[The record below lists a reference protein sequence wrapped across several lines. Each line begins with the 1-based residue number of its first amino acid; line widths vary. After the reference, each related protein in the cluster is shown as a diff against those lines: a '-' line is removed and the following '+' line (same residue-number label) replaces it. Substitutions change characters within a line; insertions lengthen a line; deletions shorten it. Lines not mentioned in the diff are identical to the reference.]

1 MAKDVI
7 ITPLDG
13 DIQFENSSGT
23 EAGKI
28 EQSGDDL
35 VLSNA
40 VGDILIGDGTA
51 DVYIGDG
58 SNNVDIVFE
67 QNGSIRGEAGSSV
80 DITLG
85 SSDTDIIIS
94 GSTFN
99 IDPDANF
106 AGIINANNKLT
117 FTTSNGYVLF
127 DHQPQTGVGEYTN
140 EVPLLRIDYDG
151 IEKTILSRT
160 TGGGAITIGADDS
173 VVIAGGDTKTVIKSN
188 VNLGAE
194 NVIFSSETGF
204 HAYGFPNNTTT
215 WANRQEFRFYTGG
228 TDTSLNGLWIGDGG
242 NSQFMD
248 LSRNLKNIGTINS
261 GAITTSGILSLNAG
275 GALVRK
281 YVSTWTNATTHD
293 LVYQGWNTNTDD
305 YIYLKSPGN
314 STTNHGIAFIGDN
327 VIALG
332 RTDVETGAPE
342 LTSATAPIS
351 ENWFVLNST
360 SATFSGNINLPTAKF
375 LRFLSE
381 ASNSNATVLFGN
393 TSGTGGTLNFKRNSD
408 SALILTLNGD
418 KSATFAGDVTFNG
431 DLIIGNTAQD
441 PKDIIINQ
449 IGASTSENTSLM
461 LDGNGVVV
469 VRNLGSNAF
478 NSTTIPTDHGDHAG
492 LYLPIGGG
500 TLTGDLHISNNAAP
514 ADDLTLLTL
523 QNGNSTGDIA
533 TPNTFIDFE
542 FKDSNANVV
551 PQARIGAHAGDGGDA
566 DSQVKEGK
574 GYLTFHTSDTTAT
587 SGTVAP
593 PERVR
598 IAHNGNVGIDK
609 PNPNHKLD
617 INQGEL
623 RISNNQLDPKIILQ
637 GADMGRRWVLSQ
649 DEEDNIGSTGFY
661 IAEGSTVDANDALLY
676 LTPSGNVGIGTTG
689 PSQKLEVAVTD
700 TVALAAQPAEPLF
713 VSNAGTSVDGRVLIS
728 VKHTTINTASAIGA
742 GLKMTAGAVTSGTP
756 SYFDSLIFLESAAP
770 GSDTVHS
777 APKAIKFYVDNHG
790 TGAGDGTSYN
800 ALGDLAMTIAESANV
815 GIATD
820 TPDYKLEVNG
830 ALGVARL
837 SGIIFA
843 GSAGT
848 GTGNKIYGDTSNN
861 FIINTAATSAP
872 YSSNERLRILSS
884 NGNVG
889 IGATNPSAKL
899 EVNGD
904 IALSGNNKVYS
915 EEDTLT
921 LMAGGTSGT
930 YVTVDDAVGG
940 VGVGITSPGYALD
953 VGGTIRGV
961 QYLRLADTGGT
972 NRFNIRATSTFGTL
986 DMGALTFNYIANA
999 HLFLRGA
1006 SEVMRIHSNSN
1017 VGIGT
1022 TNPQKKLHV
1031 SSGDQL
1037 TARIRLSNTNTA
1049 SGGDNIELVAGV
1061 HNVTQDGFSIYNASG
1076 GATQF
1081 VIQGG
1086 GNVGIGVTSP
1096 SAKLEVGGTTTT
1108 QNLAFKKPT
1117 ADNQFRGEIVTF
1129 GSQSGIAQGD
1139 IVAYNS
1145 SGQWVKAQA
1154 NSGTTSKNL
1163 LGVAMGTTASAG
1175 ILLRG
1180 FVRDASFGAQTV
1192 NKGQHLYLSTST
1204 SGDYQTAVP
1213 STTGHIARIIGYS
1226 VDPAVEMIYFCPDN
1240 TFVEIA

>member
-7 ITPLDG
+7 ITPSDG

-58 SNNVDIVFE
+58 SANVDIVFE

-85 SSDTDIIIS
+85 SSDTDVIIS

-99 IDPDANF
+99 IN
-106 AGIINANNKLT
+106 
-117 FTTSNGYVLF
+117 
-127 DHQPQTGVGEYTN
+127 
-140 EVPLLRIDYDG
+140 
-151 IEKTILSRT
+151 
-160 TGGGAITIGADDS
+160 
-173 VVIAGGDTKTVIKSN
+173 
-188 VNLGAE
+188 
-194 NVIFSSETGF
+194 
-204 HAYGFPNNTTT
+204 PN
-215 WANRQEFRFYTGG
+215 
-228 TDTSLNGLWIGDGG
+228 
-242 NSQFMD
+242 
-248 LSRNLKNIGTINS
+248 
-261 GAITTSGILSLNAG
+261 
-275 GALVRK
+275 
-281 YVSTWTNATTHD
+281 
-293 LVYQGWNTNTDD
+293 
-305 YIYLKSPGN
+305 
-314 STTNHGIAFIGDN
+314 
-327 VIALG
+327 
-332 RTDVETGAPE
+332 
-342 LTSATAPIS
+342 
-351 ENWFVLNST
+351 
-360 SATFSGNINLPTAKF
+360 
-375 LRFLSE
+375 
-381 ASNSNATVLFGN
+381 
-393 TSGTGGTLNFKRNSD
+393 
-408 SALILTLNGD
+408 
-418 KSATFAGDVTFNG
+418 ATFAGDVTVSKDSPILILKNTTNEHTDGGAESKIVFKDHANNSLGKIEVSHNGNNDNALGNMYLQTSNGSTVVTALELNSSQNATFTGTVYIPSKLEHTGDSDTFLNFSDDTITLSAGGSSTTFAGNGNVTFPGDVTVSG
-431 DLIIGNTAQD
+431 DLLIGNTSQD
-441 PKDIIINQ
+441 PKDIIISQ
-449 IGASTSENTSLM
+449 IGASSSENTSLM

-469 VRNLGSNAF
+469 TRNLGSNAF

-523 QNGNSTGDIA
+523 QNGNSTGDIS

-661 IAEGSTVDANDALLY
+661 IAEGNTVDANDALLY
-676 LTPSGNVGIGTTG
+676 LTPSGELGIGTTS
-689 PSQKLEVAVTD
+689 PVQKLEVAVTD
-700 TVALAAQPAEPLF
+700 TVALANQPAEPLF
-713 VSNAGTSVDGRVLIS
+713 VSNNGISVDGRVLIS
-728 VKHTTINTASAIGA
+728 VKHTAINTASAVGA
-742 GLKMTAGAVTSGTP
+742 GLKMTAGAVTTGTP
-756 SYFDSLIFLESAAP
+756 SYFDSLIYLESAGP
-770 GSDTVHS
+770 GSDTIHS

-790 TGAGDGTSYN
+790 TGAGDGTNYGQ
-800 ALGDLAMTIAESANV
+800 LGDLAMTIAESANV

-861 FIINTAATSAP
+861 FIISTAATSAP

-915 EEDTLT
+915 ENDSLT
-921 LMAGGTSGT
+921 LMAGGTNGT
-930 YVTVDDAVGG
+930 YVTVDDANGG
-940 VGVGITSPGYALD
+940 VGIGITSPGYALD
-953 VGGTIRGV
+953 VDGTIRGV

-1022 TNPQKKLHV
+1022 SNPQKKLHV

-1163 LGVAMGTTASAG
+1163 LGVAMGTTAAAG

-1192 NKGQHLYLSTST
+1192 SKGQHLYLSTST

-1226 VDPAVEMIYFCPDN
+1226 VDPTVEEIYFCPDN